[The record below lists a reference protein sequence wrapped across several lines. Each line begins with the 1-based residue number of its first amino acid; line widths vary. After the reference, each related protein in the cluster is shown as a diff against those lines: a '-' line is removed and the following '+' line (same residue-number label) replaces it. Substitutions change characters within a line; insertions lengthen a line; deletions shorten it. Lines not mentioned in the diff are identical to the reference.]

1 MAQNQRITMF
11 CTVALALLLFMI
23 NSAEL
28 KPQSRP
34 EIRRLV
40 EIKTV
45 DEKGVVKAHV
55 VAEYE
60 STDTEAQRK
69 WSESAG
75 GAKRYQDDDED
86 SREASS
92 GDSEAYGESY
102 DMLANDEPSANQSSS
117 ESSGSPSLNSDS
129 SSINSTSKP
138 IDSNSST
145 VLPTTGRVDASTT
158 SPTTVQKNDPTT
170 TQMETTTA
178 VPQNTSQVTT
188 PGYKVTTIT
197 TEKPNVTSTPSTP
210 TTRDRHHNL
219 TTGPREV
226 TEAKTTTITTTRVPT
241 TSTTPRPTEITRT
254 SKSNVTET
262 TPFNASTTASTNST
276 DHGITDNKV
285 GSTVS
290 SGQPTSKGGS
300 VEGQEGPE
308 TAARRKTLFGFV
320 TVEILIALLAGAL
333 FSVLLVAFLVYR
345 LKKRNEGS
353 YELSETIALRP
364 KEIDEMG
371 KKKEVFV

>member
-1 MAQNQRITMF
+1 
-11 CTVALALLLFMI
+11 MI

-28 KPQSRP
+28 KPQSGP

-45 DEKGVVKAHV
+45 DEKGVVKARV

-60 STDTEAQRK
+60 PTDTEGQK
-69 WSESAG
+69 SSSESAG

-86 SREASS
+86 STEISS

-102 DMLANDEPSANQSSS
+102 DMVANDYPMAQNQS
-117 ESSGSPSLNSDS
+117 ESSGLQPKSSN
-129 SSINSTSKP
+129 SSINSTLKP
-138 IDSNSST
+138 TDPKSST
-145 VLPTTGRVDASTT
+145 VLPTTGQTNAPNQSL
-158 SPTTVQKNDPTT
+158 TT
-170 TQMETTTA
+170 TRETTKLVTTTA
-178 VPQNTSQVTT
+178 VPQTKSPDTTAGTKATVTT
-188 PGYKVTTIT
+188 GKQIVTTLSTLSPSTKDMQNDTTTFPPKVTEVETTAQATTTTSSRTTTAAPKPTIITQT
-197 TEKPNVTSTPSTP
+197 TESNVSESTPF
-210 TTRDRHHNL
+210 
-219 TTGPREV
+219 E
-226 TEAKTTTITTTRVPT
+226 
-241 TSTTPRPTEITRT
+241 
-254 SKSNVTET
+254 
-262 TPFNASTTASTNST
+262 ASTTARPQ
-276 DHGITDNKV
+276 DNKNKTILATKASV
-285 GSTVS
+285 TTSIIVDNS
-290 SGQPTSKGGS
+290 DVRGQK
-300 VEGQEGPE
+300 GPE
-308 TAARRKTLFGFV
+308 RKRKTLFGFV

>member
-1 MAQNQRITMF
+1 
-11 CTVALALLLFMI
+11 MI

-28 KPQSRP
+28 KPQSGP

-45 DEKGVVKAHV
+45 DEKGVVKARV

-60 STDTEAQRK
+60 PTDTEGQK
-69 WSESAG
+69 SSSESAG

-86 SREASS
+86 STEISS

-102 DMLANDEPSANQSSS
+102 DMVANDYPMAQNQS
-117 ESSGSPSLNSDS
+117 ESSGLQPKSSN
-129 SSINSTSKP
+129 SSINSTLKP
-138 IDSNSST
+138 TDPKSST
-145 VLPTTGRVDASTT
+145 VLPTTGQTNAPNQSL
-158 SPTTVQKNDPTT
+158 TT
-170 TQMETTTA
+170 TRETTKLVTTTA
-178 VPQNTSQVTT
+178 VPQTTSPDTTAGIKATVTT
-188 PGYKVTTIT
+188 GKQIVTTLSTLSPSTKDMQNDTTTFPPKVTEVET
-197 TEKPNVTSTPSTP
+197 TAP
-210 TTRDRHHNL
+210 
-219 TTGPREV
+219 
-226 TEAKTTTITTTRVPT
+226 ATTTTSSRTTTAAPKPT
-241 TSTTPRPTEITRT
+241 IITRT
-254 SKSNVTET
+254 TESNVSES
-262 TPFNASTTASTNST
+262 TPFEASTTAILSTSST
-276 DHGITDNKV
+276 E
-285 GSTVS
+285 
-290 SGQPTSKGGS
+290 GS
-300 VEGQEGPE
+300 VTMSTGSPNVEVQKGPE
-308 TAARRKTLFGFV
+308 TKRKTLFGFV